1 MSASETKITSHVAQ
15 WNLYV
20 VVQFPNGLMPSRRG
34 RTQWQESN
42 SQRFQQTCNCHVKMG
57 FKRGNKSIII
67 RQSSFI
73 NMRGT
78 YAKCAT
84 YATGAKCLCVE
95 RRLCR
100 GPSTNLSPRKST
112 LVCHHQETG
121 RPPALVRVVVTSPE
135 HVVRPRDRR
144 RTLMDEHHLGN
155 QLWLHLFIV
164 SFCSFFFARTCL
176 A

>member
-1 MSASETKITSHVAQ
+1 MSSFSFLTDSCFLVEGELSGRKAIHKDFSKLATATSR
-15 WNLYV
+15 W
-20 VVQFPNGLMPSRRG
+20 GSKG
-34 RTQWQESN
+34 
-42 SQRFQQTCNCHVKMG
+42 G
-57 FKRGNKSIII
+57 I
-67 RQSSFI
+67 RASSFI

-78 YAKCAT
+78 YAC
-84 YATGAKCLCVE
+84 TGAKCLCVE
-95 RRLCR
+95 GRLCR